1 MGWMGF
7 SGITG
12 YFLLFNYALLYTS
25 ASSGALIQGS
35 MPLCIALLGALLLK
49 EKLRKLQI
57 TGIICSFAG
66 VVLVAW
72 TGGDQSGEK
81 NMLLGNMLMFA
92 SVLCWTAYTLLSRK
106 IKHLN
111 PLKITFLSTC
121 AGTAL
126 LFPFALAEYLQ
137 AGQVSFSAEHWV
149 AMGYLAIFSSALGN
163 LLYNK
168 TLENLQAATVGNFLN
183 LDILTGVLIAVIFL
197 HEQISLKQ
205 IIGGTLILSGLF
217 LSAKTQKS

>member
-1 MGWMGF
+1 MKKSAAIWILILVMLIWGSSYAVTKSTLQEVPPSMLAFIRFLIASAAMLPFYLQSSHKTSRPSTKDYYLMGWMGF

-81 NMLLGNMLMFA
+81 KYA
-92 SVLCWTAYTLLSRK
+92 SWQYAHVCICTLLDRLYLAVSK
-106 IKHLN
+106 NQASESAEDH
-111 PLKITFLSTC
+111 
-121 AGTAL
+121 
-126 LFPFALAEYLQ
+126 FPEYLRRYS
-137 AGQVSFSAEHWV
+137 V
-149 AMGYLAIFSSALGN
+149 
-163 LLYNK
+163 
-168 TLENLQAATVGNFLN
+168 
-183 LDILTGVLIAVIFL
+183 VIP
-197 HEQISLKQ
+197 IRP
-205 IIGGTLILSGLF
+205 G
-217 LSAKTQKS
+217 